1 MSTGREGIGE
11 GLDFV
16 SEPSGSSQAQLES
29 AGMVGDSLAVG
40 EAGEKYGIYIQGGQA
55 GSETQTPIVLIDD
68 DKLVHLNWKSH
79 CKRSGLEFSGFMSV
93 SEFLAASSTFDKAS
107 RIYIDSNLGD
117 GVKGEIESEKIF
129 ALGFLN
135 LYLATGYEKDSIQ
148 KPVWIKEIFSK
159 SPENIS

>member
-1 MSTGREGIGE
+1 M
-11 GLDFV
+11 
-16 SEPSGSSQAQLES
+16 
-29 AGMVGDSLAVG
+29 
-40 EAGEKYGIYIQGGQA
+40 
-55 GSETQTPIVLIDD
+55 LIDD